1 MEEMLLMEEER
12 EIRRIKDAN
21 NKKDIQDL
29 NRKNLSDDDMDEIF
43 CEY

>member
-12 EIRRIKDAN
+12 EIRRIKDVN
-21 NKKDIQDL
+21 HKKDIQDL

>member
-21 NKKDIQDL
+21 HKKNIQDL
-29 NRKNLSDDDMDEIF
+29 NRKNLSDEDMDEIF

>member
-12 EIRRIKDAN
+12 EIRRIKN
-21 NKKDIQDL
+21 SNHKKDIQDL